1 MIRQVD
7 MRTFRMRVPAALA
20 HRLVGEHCE
29 RSGSSSLIE
38 FWRALVFPPME
49 NDRQIGSGVTAVL
62 NPLVVSVSVIP
73 L

>member
-38 FWRALVFPPME
+38 FWTME